1 MKYYLTLSICYLIKQ
16 PIMKNLTIA
25 FLAVIALWGCNKKS
39 SSPTVTIYNLDPSF
53 KAGYSFQPGSYWICR
68 DSISGETDSAY
79 VSGYTDRDIQ
89 VGGCV
94 LNKNIVEDEYIYYT
108 INVVPVS
115 VQVPATDSE
124 RWYVN
129 LRGSLLG
136 FYSAKTGDSV
146 AQEEWFNLGQYPF
159 AAGQYQSQAGEGC
172 VLRGYRDSGYIS
184 LLPAYISATGS
195 FSNVVVSSH
204 INEGPGEKA
213 YNDIYYL
220 VSGVGL
226 ARVELNHIPSASH
239 RVLIL
244 QRYHIT
250 Q

>member
-1 MKYYLTLSICYLIKQ
+1 
-16 PIMKNLTIA
+16 MKNLTIA
-25 FLAVIALWGCNKKS
+25 FIGIIALWGCKKS
-39 SSPTVTIYNLDPSF
+39 SSPSVTIYNLDPSF
-53 KAGYSFQPGSYWICR
+53 KSGFAFQPGSYWIYQ

-79 VSGYTDRDIQ
+79 VSGYTDMDVQ

-94 LNKNIVEDEYIYYT
+94 LNKNIIEDEYIYYT
-108 INVVPVS
+108 IKVVPVS

-129 LRGSLLG
+129 LRGPLLG
-136 FYSAKTGDSV
+136 FYSEKTGDSV
-146 AQEEWFNLGQYPF
+146 AEEEWFNLGQYPF
-159 AAGQYQSQAGEGC
+159 AAGQYRSQAVEGC
-172 VLRGYRDSGYIS
+172 VLRGYIDSGYIS
-184 LLPAYISATGS
+184 LLPAYTSATGS
-195 FSNVVVSSH
+195 FSNVAVSSH
-204 INEGPGEKA
+204 VNEGPGVKA

-226 ARVELNHIPSASH
+226 ARVELNHLSSAAH

-244 QRYHIT
+244 QRYKIV

>member
-1 MKYYLTLSICYLIKQ
+1 MKYYLTLSICLPIKHTF
-16 PIMKNLTIA
+16 MKNLTIA
-25 FLAVIALWGCNKKS
+25 FIGIIALWGCKKS
-39 SSPTVTIYNLDPSF
+39 SSPSVTIYNLDPSF
-53 KAGYSFQPGSYWICR
+53 KSGFAFQPGSYWIYQ

-79 VSGYTDRDIQ
+79 VSGYTDMDVQ

-94 LNKNIVEDEYIYYT
+94 LNKNIIEDEYIYYT
-108 INVVPVS
+108 IKVVPVS

-129 LRGSLLG
+129 LRGPLLG
-136 FYSAKTGDSV
+136 FYSEKTGDSV
-146 AQEEWFNLGQYPF
+146 AEEEWFNLGQYPF
-159 AAGQYQSQAGEGC
+159 AAGQYRSQAVEGC
-172 VLRGYRDSGYIS
+172 VLRGYIDSGYIS
-184 LLPAYISATGS
+184 LLPAYTSATGS
-195 FSNVVVSSH
+195 FSNVAVSSH
-204 INEGPGEKA
+204 VNEGPGVKA

-226 ARVELNHIPSASH
+226 ARVELNHLSSAAH

-244 QRYHIT
+244 QRYKIV